1 MQGIVMASVP
11 AREIAGEDSHPAT
24 VKMIPYYAWNNRGE
38 DSMIVWVPQ
47 TQELAA
53 KSIDSALLAKSKYGQ
68 VLATHTKDG
77 DSVSAV
83 VDGIVPS
90 KSSDQA
96 HPRWTSLPF
105 KNRHQDIT
113 VTFPKSTQVES
124 VSVYWY
130 ENPENDVKVPREWW
144 IDYKVGDGDWKRMEK
159 YVTDFYGLEKDTFNF
174 VRPEM
179 AMECD
184 AIRIGI
190 LPQQEHCMGIHEIQL
205 GIKE

>member
-1 MQGIVMASVP
+1 
-11 AREIAGEDSHPAT
+11 
-24 VKMIPYYAWNNRGE
+24 
-38 DSMIVWVPQ
+38 MIVWVPQ

-53 KSIDSALLAKSKYGQ
+53 KSIESALLAKSKYGQ

-83 VDGIVPS
+83 VDGILPS
-90 KSSDQA
+90 ESSDQTP
-96 HPRWTSLPF
+96 PRWTSLPF
-105 KNRHQDIT
+105 KNRRQDIT
-113 VTFPKSTQVES
+113 FTFSQSTQVES
-124 VSVYWY
+124 VSIYWY
-130 ENPENDVKVPREWW
+130 ENDQDHVKVPREWW
-144 IDYKVGDGDWKRMEK
+144 VDYKTGDGDWKRMEK
-159 YVTDFYGLEKDTFNF
+159 YITDFYGLEKDSFNF

-190 LPQQEHCMGIHEIQL
+190 LPQQEHCLGIHEIQL